1 MIKIRDLSKSF
12 GKNRVLEE
20 INLDIEEG
28 ETTVVIGQS
37 GVGKSVLIKHI
48 ICLLKPDKGAIYV
61 DGDDITK
68 YDSKKM
74 KEYLKRFGILFQNAA
89 LFDSMSVGEN
99 VAFPLREHTNL
110 SDEEIRVRVAEKL
123 HLVGLAGTEDMFPSE
138 LSGGMRKRLGLARAI
153 ALDPEIM
160 IFDEPTTGLDPVISD
175 AIDNLIIETQKKLNL
190 TNVVISHDIPGTFK
204 IAQKIAMLYDCRLIE
219 TSSPEEFKNSPNPIV
234 QQFLARKAEGPIKI

>member
-12 GKNRVLEE
+12 GKNRVLED
-20 INLDIEEG
+20 INLDIKEG

-48 ICLLKPDKGAIYV
+48 IGLLKPDKGAIYV

-110 SDEEIRVRVAEKL
+110 SNEEIKVKVAEKL
-123 HLVGLAGTEDMFPSE
+123 HLVGLAGIEDMYPSE

-204 IAQKIAMLYDCRLIE
+204 IAHKIAMLYDCRLIE
-219 TSSPEEFKNSPNPIV
+219 TGAPEEFKNSPNPIV
-234 QQFLARKAEGPIKI
+234 QQFLARKAEGPMKI

>member
-1 MIKIRDLSKSF
+1 MIKIRNLYKSF
-12 GKNRVLEE
+12 GDNKVLED

-48 ICLLKPDKGAIYV
+48 MGLLKPDKGAIYV

-74 KEYLKRFGILFQNAA
+74 KGYLKRFGILFQNAA
-89 LFDSMSVGEN
+89 LFDSMSVGDN
-99 VAFPLREHTNL
+99 VGFPLREHTDL
-110 SDEEIRVRVAEKL
+110 SDKEIRARVAEKL
-123 HLVGLAGTEDMFPSE
+123 QVVGLTGIEDMFPSE
-138 LSGGMRKRLGLARAI
+138 LSGGMRKRVGLARAI

-160 IFDEPTTGLDPVISD
+160 IFDEPTTGLDPVMSD
-175 AIDNLIIETQKKLNL
+175 AIDNLVIETQERLNL
-190 TNVVISHDIPGTFK
+190 TNIVISHDIPGTFK
-204 IAQKIAMLYDCRLIE
+204 IAHKIAMLYDCRLIE
-219 TSSPEEFKNSPNPIV
+219 ICSPEEFKNSPNPIV